1 MHKVI
6 TINLNG
12 QVYQLD
18 ERGYEALRA
27 YLELAEG
34 QLGTNPDKTEI
45 IRDLEQS
52 VAEKFTRH
60 LDSGRTVVA
69 TADVEQVLLE
79 IGPVDGGAPNV
90 GQPGTPGGAANAPA
104 AKRLYQIREGA
115 MLSGLCNGIAA
126 YLQPRSDVRQDRVR
140 GRGDRRNRRVRPS
153 ARDGC
158 RSLRNSRVHG
168 ALREDLVRARSGLRG
183 VRVDTWQSAAQC
195 RACEGH
201 VWWSAPQRALMK
213 SARKAD

>member
-18 ERGYEALRA
+18 ERGYEVLRA
-27 YLELAEG
+27 YLELAEA
-34 QLGTNPDKTEI
+34 QLGSNPDKCEI

-52 VAEKFTRH
+52 VAEKFARH

-69 TADVEQVLLE
+69 TAGVEQVLLE

-90 GQPGTPGGAANAPA
+90 GEASTLGGAANAQTA
-104 AKRLYQIREGA
+104 RRLYQIREGA

-126 YLQPRSDVRQDRVR
+126 YFSLDPTFVRIAFVAAAIVEIAVFDRPPAMVVGLYAILVFMVPYAKTSSER
-140 GRGDRRNRRVRPS
+140 AAAYGASESIPGKVQHSVERVKAMFGVRRN
-153 ARDGC
+153 A
-158 RSLRNSRVHG
+158 H
-168 ALREDLVRARSGLRG
+168 
-183 VRVDTWQSAAQC
+183 
-195 RACEGH
+195 
-201 VWWSAPQRALMK
+201 
-213 SARKAD
+213 